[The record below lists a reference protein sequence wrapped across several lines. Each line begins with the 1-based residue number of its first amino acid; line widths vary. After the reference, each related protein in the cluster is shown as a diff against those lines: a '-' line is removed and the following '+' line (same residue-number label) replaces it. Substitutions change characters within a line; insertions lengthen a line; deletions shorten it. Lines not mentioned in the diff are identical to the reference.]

1 MHGHKFDNTLARLRA
16 RYRLFEETPGL
27 HRAMARAS
35 ILLSVLLLVF
45 GSHVAF
51 AARALQARPA
61 VALDVLR
68 VRAEGNPSRA
78 VVHIP
83 SGPEQVH
90 DCDVV
95 ITGAG
100 MGGVS
105 AALEAARNGISV
117 CMTEPT
123 LWVGGQ
129 MTSQGVSAFDGN
141 RWIDSTGAT
150 ASFAALSRRIRASY
164 YRQLK
169 GHPALKAT
177 DSLTGFN
184 PGKCWVSTL
193 CFQPKRGLAVLQNLL
208 KPYIASGRIHLWL
221 HTVPVRVSRK
231 GRTIASVL
239 AYSFGRHQ
247 WLRLQGKYFV
257 DASALGDLIALSG
270 LPYRVGAES
279 RSETGEP
286 NAPKHADPAAVQ
298 SFNYPF
304 LMLLHQKPVA
314 SARKHPPAGYE
325 KFKAR
330 YSMTIRNGH
339 GGTLTYKMFK
349 KAPGTPGSFWDY
361 RRLVDAAQFKRGD
374 FSGDISAINWN
385 SNDYCDARLLSGNP
399 LEEAEALQQAKRVSL
414 GFAWWLRHDVPRDD
428 GSGRGYPE
436 LQLLRHGMGSADG
449 LAQQPY
455 IRESRR
461 IIPLRTIVEQS
472 IAVKFQKGARA
483 ELYPDTVGIGQ
494 YPIDV
499 HGCTDKDFRS
509 QTKPYEIPLGAL
521 IDRDANNLLAAS
533 TDIGTTHITNGA
545 YRLHPTL
552 WSIGEAVGAT
562 VAWALQHKMTPAAID
577 RSRRALLGLQRML
590 VMQGHPIFWFDD
602 VAPGSPLFAAA
613 QIAAVQGWLPIDA
626 KSLHFEANAPMSG
639 AQVLQALRKSG
650 LAHEMSAA
658 VLRRIGADP
667 SWKSMPGMQA
677 TGIQPRGPIKRG
689 DFARWLY
696 RKVFSGDR

>member
-1 MHGHKFDNTLARLRA
+1 
-16 RYRLFEETPGL
+16 
-27 HRAMARAS
+27 MARAS
-35 ILLSVLLLVF
+35 ILLSVLFVVF
-45 GSHVAF
+45 GSPVAF
-51 AARALQARPA
+51 AARANQARPA

-68 VRAEGNPSRA
+68 VRSAGTPSEA

-95 ITGAG
+95 IIGAG

-105 AALEAARNGISV
+105 AALEAARDGITV

-150 ASFAALSRRIRASY
+150 ASFAALSRKIRASY
-164 YRQLK
+164 YRELK
-169 GHPALKAT
+169 GVPALKAT

-184 PGKCWVSTL
+184 PGKCWVSSL
-193 CFQPKRGLAVLQNLL
+193 CFQPKRGLAVLQDLL
-208 KPYIASGRIHLWL
+208 KPYIASGRIHLWV

-239 AYSFGRHQ
+239 AYDFGRRQ
-247 WLRLQGKYFV
+247 WLRLNGEYFV
-257 DASALGDLIALSG
+257 DASALGDLIAISG
-270 LPYRVGAES
+270 LPYRTGAEA

-286 NAPKHADPAAVQ
+286 DAPERADPAAVQ

-304 LMLLHQKPVA
+304 LMLLHKKPVA
-314 SARKHPPAGYE
+314 GARKHPPKGYE
-325 KFKAR
+325 KFKAK

-339 GGTLTYKMFK
+339 GGTLTYKMFE

-361 RRLVDAAQFKRGD
+361 RRLVDAAQFQRGD
-374 FSGDISAINWN
+374 FAGDISAINWN

-414 GFAWWLRHDVPRDD
+414 GFAWWLRHQIRRDD

-436 LQLLRHGMGSADG
+436 LQLLRQGMGSADG
-449 LAQQPY
+449 LSQQPY

-472 IAVKFQKGARA
+472 IAVKFQPGARA

-499 HGCTDKDFRS
+499 HTCTGKDFTS

-521 IDRDANNLLAAS
+521 IDRNANNLLAAS
-533 TDIGTTHITNGA
+533 IDIGTTHITNGA

-562 VAWALQHKMTPAAID
+562 VAWALQHKVTPAAMD
-577 RSRRALLGLQRML
+577 RSRTALLSLQRML

-613 QIAAVQGWLPIDA
+613 QIAAVRGWLPVDG
-626 KSLHFEANAPMSG
+626 KSLHFDANAPMSG
-639 AQVLQALRKSG
+639 TQVLQALRKSG

-658 VLRRIGADP
+658 MLRRISTDP
-667 SWKSMPGMQA
+667 SWNNMPGMQA
-677 TGIQPRGPIKRG
+677 TGIQPIGPIQRG